1 MILFAF
7 LSADAVP
14 AQAITDTETESD
26 PFCGCG
32 RNRKIRTKS
41 CIELP
46 MRERKGRSCPCSIA
60 KRKCTAKCKCIG
72 CGNQNSAKDTQ
83 CRCGVGKRNKDNS
96 TSCHDKPDSRKT
108 KCPCFSQGRACAFKC
123 RCFNCRND
131 FGVRVSS
138 TSGRRRAQKI
148 TSASASNKRKRC
160 SDYLDSAGF
169 EVELGSWTSWET
181 CILNTTES
189 FISSTCIPPTIE
201 NIQKLFNFVVKNLA
215 SHEDKRFAN
224 VKSLNQVRA
233 KLQHKKEKEEAIRGF
248 LRAIK

>member
-1 MILFAF
+1 
-7 LSADAVP
+7 
-14 AQAITDTETESD
+14 
-26 PFCGCG
+26 
-32 RNRKIRTKS
+32 
-41 CIELP
+41 

-96 TSCHDKPDSRKT
+96 TSCHDKPESRKT
-108 KCPCFSQGRACAFKC
+108 KCPCFSQGRACGFKC

-148 TSASASNKRKRC
+148 TSASPSSKRKRC